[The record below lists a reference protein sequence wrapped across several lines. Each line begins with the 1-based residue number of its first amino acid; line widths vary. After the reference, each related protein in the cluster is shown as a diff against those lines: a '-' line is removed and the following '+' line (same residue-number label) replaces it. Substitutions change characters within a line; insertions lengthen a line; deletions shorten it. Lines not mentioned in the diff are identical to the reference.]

1 MGAHHLH
8 LRNASEVIVGRLFLR
23 QQKQA
28 ATLNESLPCAAI
40 ERTRLR
46 CAQSNQAVCSY
57 VNRFRFFHAWLQG
70 VSSNVRAEHCAVD
83 GLNGNNRI
91 CTCIGIVDTR
101 SRIL

>member
-8 LRNASEVIVGRLFLR
+8 LRNASEVIVGWLFLR

-57 VNRFRFFHAWLQG
+57 VKIGFGFFMLGSKVFQVMCAW
-70 VSSNVRAEHCAVD
+70 N
-83 GLNGNNRI
+83 
-91 CTCIGIVDTR
+91 IVQ
-101 SRIL
+101 SMA